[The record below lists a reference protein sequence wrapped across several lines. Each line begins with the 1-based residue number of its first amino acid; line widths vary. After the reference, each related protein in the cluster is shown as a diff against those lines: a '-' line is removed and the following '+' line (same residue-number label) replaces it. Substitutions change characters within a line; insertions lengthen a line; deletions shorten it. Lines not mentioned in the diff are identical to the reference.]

1 MRSTLSSRAGGVAV
15 PTLRP
20 RDALEHPEAT
30 IVDLRSPAEFALDHV
45 PGARNVPLFDDVE
58 RALVGT
64 LYRQVSPERAFE
76 EGRAIARAKIARFVA
91 DLVAVVGNDLEDS
104 DLEKRLEEL
113 TAGGIAALEASIACE
128 PSAAVHSHPVV
139 LHCWRGGLRSKSVV
153 AFLRGLGLERAFLL
167 EGGYKAYRAE
177 VAARIA
183 GWNPPPI
190 VLLCGLTG
198 VGKTLVLREL
208 ERLRPGST
216 LDLEGLAG
224 HRSSLLGMV
233 GLEPTSQKAFES
245 ALVARIRRGS
255 GERLV
260 VEGESRKVGDVILPP
275 GLWRAMG
282 AGTALEL
289 TAPLERRVQVL
300 EEDYLATAESRA
312 QLLRQLPRVEQ
323 RMDLPAGA
331 PSLAERLEAG
341 RVDELVRLLL
351 ARYYDP
357 LYRRSEK
364 GRRYAA
370 SIDASDPAR
379 AAAEIA
385 AWIEGHAPAIARPEA
400 RS

>member
-20 RDALEHPEAT
+20 REALEHPDAT

-45 PGARNVPLFDDVE
+45 PGARSVPLFDDVE

-64 LYRQVSPERAFE
+64 LYRQVSPERAFD
-76 EGRAIARAKIARFVA
+76 EGRVLLRAKIVRFVG
-91 DLVAVVGNDLEDS
+91 DLVSVVGADVDTA
-104 DLEKRLEEL
+104 DLEKRLEEF
-113 TAGGIAALEASIACE
+113 TAGGMAGLEASIACA
-128 PSAAVHSHPVV
+128 PADLVPPDPVV

-153 AFLRGLGLERAFLL
+153 AFLRRLGFERALL
-167 EGGYKAYRAE
+167 LDGGYKAYRAE
-177 VAARIA
+177 VARQIA
-183 GWNPPPI
+183 GWHPPPV

-198 VGKTLVLREL
+198 VGKTIVLREL
-208 ERLRPGST
+208 ERLRPGWT

-233 GLEPTSQKAFES
+233 GLEPSSQKAFES
-245 ALVARIRRGS
+245 ALASRIRRGFE
-255 GERLV
+255 ERLV
-260 VEGESRKVGDVILPP
+260 VEGESRKVGDVVLPP
-275 GLWRAMG
+275 ELWRAMG
-282 AGTALEL
+282 AGVALEL
-289 TAPLERRVQVL
+289 TAPVERRVRVL
-300 EEDYLATAESRA
+300 ESDYLSSEASRA
-312 QLLRQLPRVEQ
+312 QLLQQLPRVEE
-323 RMDLPAGA
+323 RMDLPAGTPA
-331 PSLAERLEAG
+331 LASLLGAG

-357 LYRRSEK
+357 LYRRSGK

-385 AWIEGHAPAIARPEA
+385 AWIESAPHVVARAEA

>member
-1 MRSTLSSRAGGVAV
+1 MRTALSSRAGGVAV

-20 RDALEHPEAT
+20 REALEHRDAT

-64 LYRQVSPERAFE
+64 LYRQVSPARAFE
-76 EGRAIARAKIARFVA
+76 EGRALARAKIARFVA
-91 DLVAVVGNDLEDS
+91 DILAAASAELETS
-104 DLEKRLEEL
+104 DLEGRLEAM
-113 TAGGIAALEASIACE
+113 TSGGIAGLEASIACRPAE
-128 PSAAVHSHPVV
+128 DVDADPLV

-153 AFLRGLGLERAFLL
+153 AFLRGLGLERAILL

-177 VAARIA
+177 VAAQIA
-183 GWNPPPI
+183 AWRPPPI
-190 VLLCGLTG
+190 VLLGGLTG

-208 ERLRPGST
+208 ERIRPRRT

-233 GLEPTSQKAFES
+233 GLEPRSQKAFES
-245 ALVARIRRGS
+245 ALAAEVRRGF
-255 GERLV
+255 GDPLV

-275 GLWRAMG
+275 ALWHAMREG
-282 AGTALEL
+282 VALEL
-289 TAPLERRVQVL
+289 TAPVERRVEVL
-300 EEDYLATAESRA
+300 ERDYLASAESRE
-312 QLLRQLPRVEQ
+312 QLARQLPHVER
-323 RMDLPAGA
+323 RMILPAGS
-331 PSLAERLEAG
+331 PSLVALLEAD
-341 RVDELVRLLL
+341 RIDELVRLLL
-351 ARYYDP
+351 DGYYDP
-357 LYRRSEK
+357 LYRRSAK
-364 GRRYAA
+364 DRRYAA

-385 AWIEGHAPAIARPEA
+385 AWVESPARAVARRET